1 MLKFGIIGSGLRGKL
16 FAETIKQNDYAG
28 LQAMCDV
35 NAETAN
41 EARKAFGVASY
52 TDFKKMLDEE
62 KLDAVVVATPD
73 FLHREPVIC
82 AAEHGVHVLVEKPFA
97 TLESDSEAMIAS
109 IEKSGI
115 TCMVAFENRWNLPII
130 TAKNQIDSGA
140 LGDILNINT
149 RLNNM
154 ITSPTSM
161 LKWSKNS
168 SVGWFLFPHI
178 LDMTMWFN
186 GGKKVDKIYAV
197 GTKKKLISMG
207 YDIYD
212 TLQATLTF
220 ADGTHATLTSTWILP
235 ESMPLG
241 YDLKF
246 EIIGSENAMYIDTQ
260 AQSVFYAGSD
270 KMYNLHSLS
279 TPIDGYLTAC
289 PCFMLRHFINCLR
302 EGRKPEADERLGAYN
317 TRIICAIHRSADNGG
332 EIIKL

>member
-1 MLKFGIIGSGLRGKL
+1 MKFGIIGSGIRGKL
-16 FAETIKQNDYAG
+16 FAETVRQNGYAE
-28 LQAMCDV
+28 LAAMCDV
-35 NAETAN
+35 NERTAG
-41 EARKAFGVASY
+41 EAGKLFGVPSHS
-52 TDFKKMLDEE
+52 DFKAMLDSV
-62 KLDAVVVATPD
+62 KLDAVVVSTPD
-73 FLHREPVIC
+73 YLHRDPVLC
-82 AAEHGVHVLVEKPFA
+82 AAEHGVNVLVEKPFA
-97 TLESDSEAMIAS
+97 TTEEDSATMIEAID
-109 IEKSGI
+109 KSGI

-140 LGDILNINT
+140 LGDILNINA

-161 LKWSKNS
+161 LTWARNS

-197 GTKKKLISMG
+197 GTKKKLVSMG

-212 TLQATLTF
+212 TLQAAITF
-220 ADGTHATLTSTWILP
+220 VDGTHATLTSTWILP
-235 ESMPLG
+235 KSMPLG

-246 EIIGSENAMYIDTQ
+246 EIVGSDNAMYIDTQ

-270 KMYNLHSLS
+270 KIHNLHSLS
-279 TPIDGYLTAC
+279 TPIDGFLTAC
-289 PCFMLRHFINCLR
+289 PCFMLRHFIDCLR
-302 EGRKPEADERLGAYN
+302 EGRKPEADERQGAYN
-317 TRIICAIHRSADNGG
+317 TKVICAIHRSADNGG